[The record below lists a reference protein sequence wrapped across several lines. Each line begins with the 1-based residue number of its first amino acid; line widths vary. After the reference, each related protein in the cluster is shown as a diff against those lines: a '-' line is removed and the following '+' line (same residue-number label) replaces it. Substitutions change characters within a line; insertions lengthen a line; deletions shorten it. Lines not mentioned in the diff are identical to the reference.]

1 MSAGADSSAGPRGID
16 PAGSSPVAGALRSP
30 RARAIACAALAVPL
44 LGSAANYVFG
54 FIEPPEGDEFLGSVM
69 WRLMREGG
77 LFLWVVLGHTVTGAM
92 LLLPRWRFAGA
103 LLQLPISL
111 GIAAFNLT
119 MFPPGVGAAL
129 VMLALN
135 LVAVADPDRLTAL
148 LGEPATRARSAP
160 HFDRLDILQSSDHD
174 RHA

>member
-1 MSAGADSSAGPRGID
+1 
-16 PAGSSPVAGALRSP
+16 
-30 RARAIACAALAVPL
+30 VPL

-54 FIEPPEGDEFLGSVM
+54 LIEPPAGDEFPGSAM

-92 LLLPRWRFAGA
+92 LLLPRWRFVGA
-103 LLQLPISL
+103 LLQLPITI

-135 LVAVADPDRLTAL
+135 LVAVADPERLTSL
-148 LGEPATRARSAP
+148 LGKPATRAPDAP
-160 HFDRLDILQSSDHD
+160 SFDRLDNLQTSDHD